1 MPTSR
6 PWADPLSR
14 SPGHEEEHYGGSET
28 PSSQNGPFRGGLD
41 HIAQNALLK
50 APPAPRSRP
59 REAALRR
66 LRSPRVPD
74 SPRPRD
80 PASRLAPA
88 GPLAPLIARCSRPS
102 SSRTV
107 FEPAR
112 RTRPPAPIGPPRP
125 RRRPVRLALLRFRC
139 RGHLVQHPFRPPSPL
154 PCTDRLGM
162 PLRARSLPKSVHRR
176 RCRHASGRRC
186 VRGPRVPPSAR
197 RPERSAPPT
206 QGRDTGHR
214 FPRCKS
220 CRRFPCLHGLRSMS
234 VPDRRES

>member
-1 MPTSR
+1 MGRSAVPISWARGRTLRGFRDPVKPERPFSR
-6 PWADPLSR
+6 WPRPHCPERPAEVS
-14 SPGHEEEHYGGSET
+14 SCASVAASE
-28 PSSQNGPFRGGLD
+28 P
-41 HIAQNALLK
+41 
-50 APPAPRSRP
+50 
-59 REAALRR
+59 ALRR

-102 SSRTV
+102 SSRTAL
-107 FEPAR
+107 EPAR

-139 RGHLVQHPFRPPSPL
+139 RGHLVQRPFRPPPPL

-176 RCRHASGRRC
+176 RCRHASARRC

-220 CRRFPCLHGLRSMS
+220 CRRFPCLHGLWSMS